1 MKKKT
6 FLLNKFPNFE
16 NLVGLM
22 RSWIEWM
29 RVVKS
34 VLKIK
39 LI

>member
-6 FLLNKFPNFE
+6 FLLNKFLNFE
-16 NLVGLM
+16 NLVDLM
-22 RSWIEWM
+22 RNWIEWM